1 MSDRDTWNPGQYE
14 RFRHEREQPFFD
26 LLALVTPEP
35 HMRIVDLGCGTGSGT
50 TVLHERL
57 RAAATLGLD
66 RSPRMLEERATAQMP
81 PGLRFVVGTIETFDA
96 VAEYDLV
103 FSNAALHW
111 VEHHEMLIPRLVR
124 ALKPRGQLAFQVPA
138 MHDHVSDTIADRLAG
153 IEPYRSEL
161 AGWRR
166 PQPVLS
172 PEEYAHLL
180 HRAGLTSLRSM
191 LIVYPHLLPG
201 PADVVEWMR
210 GSLMTDYE
218 RRMRPEVFARFF
230 AEYRRRVVAALEPT
244 RPFLY
249 AFKRILCYGRL
260 E

>member
-1 MSDRDTWNPGQYE
+1 MTDRDTWNPRQYD
-14 RFRHEREQPFFD
+14 RFRREREQPYFD

-35 HMRIVDLGCGTGSGT
+35 GMRVVDLGCGTGSGT

-57 RAAATLGLD
+57 RAATTLGLD
-66 RSPRMLEERATAQMP
+66 RSPGMLQERMAQQTP
-81 PGLRFVVGTIETFDA
+81 NGLRFAVGTIETFEA

-111 VEHHEMLIPRLVR
+111 VEHHEVLIPRLVR
-124 ALKPRGQLAFQVPA
+124 ALGPHGQLAFQVPA
-138 MHDHVSDTIADRLAG
+138 MHDHLSDTIADRLAG
-153 IEPYRSEL
+153 IEPYRTEL
-161 AGWRR
+161 NGWRR

-180 HRAGLTSLRSM
+180 HRAGLVSLRSM
-191 LIVYPHLLPG
+191 LVVYPHLLPG

-218 RRMRPEVFARFF
+218 RRMRPEIFAQFF
-230 AEYRRRVVAALEPT
+230 GEYRRQVIAALEPA

-249 AFKRILCYGRL
+249 PFKRILCYGRL